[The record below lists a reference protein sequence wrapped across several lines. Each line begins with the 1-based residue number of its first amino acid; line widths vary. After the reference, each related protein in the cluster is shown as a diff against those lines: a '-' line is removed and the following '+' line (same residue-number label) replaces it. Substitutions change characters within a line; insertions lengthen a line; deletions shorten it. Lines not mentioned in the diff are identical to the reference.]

1 MFSAIDKA
9 KRALVTLL
17 KSLAGIYGVA
27 LGHTRESTQV
37 EVKAAYNKVLYVIFG
52 HYLFAS
58 PLRKLV
64 DSQERTQNSN
74 QSKEGINEDKQR
86 NKNTERRACLSHELV
101 MLASLSR
108 RLVYEQNMFEVE
120 CERGCNH
127 QRCNR
132 EYAST

>member
-17 KSLAGIYGVA
+17 KTLAGIYGVA
-27 LGHTRESTQV
+27 LGLTRESTQV
-37 EVKAAYNKVLYVIFG
+37 EVKAAYKKVLYVIFG
-52 HYLFAS
+52 HYFFAS

-64 DSQERTQNSN
+64 DFQERTQNSN

-86 NKNTERRACLSHELV
+86 NMHMERRACLSRELV

-108 RLVYEQNMFEVE
+108 GLV
-120 CERGCNH
+120 
-127 QRCNR
+127 
-132 EYAST
+132 